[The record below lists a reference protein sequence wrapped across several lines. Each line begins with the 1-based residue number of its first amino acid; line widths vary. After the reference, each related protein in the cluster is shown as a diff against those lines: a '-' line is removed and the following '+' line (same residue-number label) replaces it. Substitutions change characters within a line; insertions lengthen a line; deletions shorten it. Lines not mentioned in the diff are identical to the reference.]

1 MATQPVPAERSQTS
15 ARGVPAFVG
24 QVASG
29 AALIVLLGLHMI
41 AQHFVV
47 PTGLRYYEDV
57 IAWLANPVVVVLEV
71 LFLLFVTYHAM
82 LGVRAILFDFG
93 FAERTE
99 RRITAALW
107 VVGVVTI
114 VYGVVLF
121 AAIINAG

>member
-24 QVASG
+24 QVVSG

-47 PTGLRYYEDV
+47 PTGLRYYADV

-107 VVGVVTI
+107 VVGAVTI